1 MTAGCRLLYFSFQE
15 IGNRKGKDMNYYTTF
30 DPYLNRERNEE
41 LRKEVNASRLEERLR
56 RSRGRRV
63 SRLGEIARTAA
74 LPMLRRTKLSG

>member
-1 MTAGCRLLYFSFQE
+1 
-15 IGNRKGKDMNYYTTF
+15 MNYYTSI